1 LNKDLKNALAWIDV
15 YINNTENAYWAYRV
29 KAQIQSKL
37 GDNVSAIKTAELA
50 IKIATEQGND
60 DYVRYTKKEM
70 AGYKSAKK

>member
-1 LNKDLKNALAWIDV
+1 
-15 YINNTENAYWAYRV
+15 
-29 KAQIQSKL
+29 L